1 MHHEAILRP
10 VSRQSIQVALERFVT
25 LVRLL
30 KNDSN
35 ISRVEIES
43 CIRYDTGIVNNLL
56 YISLALDDV
65 DMALTVLSPAKPD
78 EAFTALFAV
87 RMYLATSGV

>member
-1 MHHEAILRP
+1 M
-10 VSRQSIQVALERFVT
+10 

-30 KNDSN
+30 KNDCD
-35 ISRVEIES
+35 ISGVEIES

-56 YISLALDDV
+56 CISLALEDV

-78 EAFTALFAV
+78 EAFTASFAV
-87 RMYLATSGV
+87 RMYSATSGV